1 MPAPLPSQPSGGV
14 SSVPPI
20 GAPPR
25 ADSPPIAIPG
35 QSPAASAA
43 PLVPQVESYDEETHI
58 CRAGESFESIS
69 EQHYHTR
76 KYDRALLAFNR
87 NHPRAPDAVR
97 LEPPQVVDGMP
108 VFIPPARILDRQATP
123 ASGVVPAA
131 ASMPQAAAP
140 SAEPAY
146 RVRRPNEGLWD
157 IARRTLGSGERWTEI
172 WNLNRQVVAEQPVPV
187 GTVLRLPPGARVDP
201 ADAP

>member
-1 MPAPLPSQPSGGV
+1 M
-14 SSVPPI
+14 PPI

-35 QSPAASAA
+35 QSAGSSVPF
-43 PLVPQVESYDEETHI
+43 VPQVESYDEETHV
-58 CRAGESFESIS
+58 CRAGETFESIS
-69 EQHYHTR
+69 EQYYRTR

-87 NHPRAPDAVR
+87 NHPRAPEAVR

-123 ASGVVPAA
+123 ASGVIPAA
-131 ASMPQAAAP
+131 ASMPQA
-140 SAEPAY
+140 EPVY
-146 RVRRPNEGLWD
+146 QVRRPNEGLWD
-157 IARRTLGSGERWTEI
+157 IARRTLGSGERWTDI

-187 GTVLRLPPGARVDP
+187 GTVLRLPAGARVDP
-201 ADAP
+201 AEAP